1 MKPDQDHL
9 GRPYLIYLSHRNKE
23 FENTLY
29 NLIKQKLH
37 NIEVV
42 KFTNITEIPTEP
54 PLADLIIHDVDFLEK
69 TKATDGCKYTKD
81 NLYNI
86 YNDTS
91 VPMLI
96 FVTKESYHST
106 DFAYLNYRP
115 DAIFDF
121 VSEDFFVDYI
131 FINRIRT
138 LLSFPRIA
146 RKYSEQKIEV
156 QNNLWKA
163 LDYSH
168 LFVILLNKDCQVV
181 LANYRLAK
189 MLGYKDEAELIGVEW
204 INHLAAADDELVKH
218 VLAETLNGSKKYEEF
233 TNDVLT
239 INKERITVRWFN
251 TLINSTFNCVFSI
264 GVPLT
269 REVTADDNIDSVRAY
284 FTDIIRRD
292 RTTINAMKEVTMKYS
307 EKILGKKHEDS
318 KGEKENEC

>member
-9 GRPYLIYLSHRNKE
+9 GRPYLIFLTNRKKE
-23 FENTLY
+23 FEKQLKK
-29 NLIKQKLH
+29 LIEENLH
-37 NIEVV
+37 NV
-42 KFTNITEIPTEP
+42 KVITFNEITEIPITP
-54 PLADLIIHDVDFLEK
+54 PLADLIIHDVDFLERTRK
-69 TKATDGCKYTKD
+69 TEGCKYTKEQ
-81 NLYNI
+81 LYNV
-86 YNDTS
+86 YNDHS
-91 VPMLI
+91 VPTLI
-96 FVTKESYHST
+96 FVTRELYQNT
-106 DFAYLNYRP
+106 DFSYLNYRQ

-121 VSEDFFVDYI
+121 VSEEFFIDYI

-146 RKYSEQKIEV
+146 RKFSEQKIEV

-168 LFVILLNKDCQVV
+168 LFVILLNKDFKVV

-189 MLGYKDEAELIGVEW
+189 ILGYQDEGELIGADW
-204 INHLAAADDELVKH
+204 NSHLANADVELITH
-218 VLAETLNGSKKYEEF
+218 VLNETLTGNKKYEEF
-233 TNDVLT
+233 TNDILT
-239 INKERITVRWFN
+239 KNKERITVRWFN

-269 REVTADDNIDSVRAY
+269 KEITVDDNIDSVRAY

-307 EKILGKKHEDS
+307 EKILGKKNE
-318 KGEKENEC
+318 KGEKNDEC

>member
-9 GRPYLIYLSHRNKE
+9 ARPYLIYLCHRKKE
-23 FENTLY
+23 FEKQLKTLIES
-29 NLIKQKLH
+29 NLH
-37 NIEVV
+37 NVEVII
-42 KFTNITEIPTEP
+42 FNDITEIPTKP
-54 PLADLIIHDVDFLEK
+54 PLTDLIIHDLDFLER
-69 TKATDGCKYTKD
+69 TRASNGCKYTKD
-81 NLYNI
+81 NLYNV
-86 YNDTS
+86 YNDLS
-91 VPMLI
+91 VPTLI
-96 FVTKESYHST
+96 FVTKESYQNT
-106 DFAYLNYRP
+106 DFSYLNYRP

-121 VSEDFFVDYI
+121 VSEEFFADYI

-138 LLSFPRIA
+138 LLNFPRIA

-168 LFVILLNKDCQVV
+168 LFVILLNKDFKVV

-189 MLGYKDEAELIGVEW
+189 MLGYMDEGEIIGVDW

-218 VLAETLNGSKKYEEF
+218 VLDETLAGSKKYEEF

-239 INKERITVRWFN
+239 KNKERITVRWFN

-269 REVTADDNIDSVRAY
+269 KEITVDDNIDSVRAY

-307 EKILGKKHEDS
+307 EKILGKKHEDE
-318 KGEKENEC
+318 KGEK

>member
-9 GRPYLIYLSHRNKE
+9 TRPYLIYITHRNKE
-23 FENTLY
+23 FEKQLY
-29 NLIKQKLH
+29 DLVKGKLH
-37 NIEVV
+37 NIEV
-42 KFTNITEIPTEP
+42 ITFNDITDIPTTP

-69 TKATDGCKYTKD
+69 TKKNNGCKYTKE
-81 NLYNI
+81 NLYNV
-86 YNDTS
+86 YNDHS
-91 VPMLI
+91 VPTLI
-96 FVTKESYHST
+96 FVTKELYQNT
-106 DFAYLNYRP
+106 DFSYLNYRP

-168 LFVILLNKDCQVV
+168 LFVILLNKDFKVV
-181 LANYRLAK
+181 LANYRLARV
-189 MLGYKDEAELIGVEW
+189 LGYQDEGELIGTDW
-204 INHLAAADDELVKH
+204 NTHLAAVDDELVKH
-218 VLAETLNGSKKYEEF
+218 VLTETLGGSKKYEEF
-233 TNDVLT
+233 TNDILT
-239 INKERITVRWFN
+239 KNKERITVRWFN

-269 REVTADDNIDSVRAY
+269 KEITVDDNIDSVRAY

-307 EKILGKKHEDS
+307 EKILGKKI
-318 KGEKENEC
+318 